1 MNDINKTD
9 NEIIN
14 RIYSSHDIGKRKLY
28 SYVRWSSDKQ
38 AKGTSLIRQSEKA
51 REFAELNNLA
61 YVGFMD
67 AGLSA
72 FRGKNTTQG
81 ALGGFIQA
89 VESGAIPQDSYLF
102 VENLDRLSRQD
113 ILSANKLFSHLL
125 ELGLTVVTGMDGKI
139 YTKQSVIANPTDL
152 MLSILLFSRANEE
165 SATKQKRVYGNIKA
179 LVERHKSGLPTTI
192 KTAGSHVWWTDAS
205 GDKFEAVK
213 PHPEYWEPARKAVE
227 LFLEGY
233 SAHAVCDYL
242 NEHFTAPPVRVT
254 KATNK
259 PDNSGKWSYPL
270 LRRMKAHRA
279 LIGERTITTD
289 NTIYTLENY
298 YPALC
303 SPTEFA
309 LLQDLIDNNK
319 LSLGPKKT
327 RITLLSGLG
336 VLKCGHCGGAMTFMI
351 GTGKTPYSR
360 MRYMCSNGKDKIG
373 NCKSWS
379 ISADIVERT
388 LVPALVRG
396 YMEYATGGGAKGDD
410 IRASIE
416 ATQADLQDIETQLG
430 HITNAITLGGNLAPL
445 VERMGVLSK
454 DKDVKLVELDRLA
467 RLSLLSESEG
477 EAIGKITD
485 FILQIRPAVLTDLN
499 HPLRLQLREAVRAV
513 IESCTLTKRADRGL
527 EVEYVIKGKP
537 HRVRYTFK
545 ATTLG
550 NYTETTADLDEHGK
564 PLAYPNTEEGLK
576 LLQDRQQLEAE
587 LFQKVEDIQEQMK
600 LPPIDGGQF
609 WARR

>member
-1 MNDINKTD
+1 MT
-9 NEIIN
+9 
-14 RIYSSHDIGKRKLY
+14 RHKLY
-28 SYVRWSSDKQ
+28 SYVRWSSDRQ
-38 AKGTSLIRQSEKA
+38 AKGTSLERQTNKA
-51 REFAELNNLA
+51 KEFATLHNLELVELL
-61 YVGFMD
+61 D

-72 FRGKNTTQG
+72 YRGKNTTQG

-89 VESGAIPQDSYLF
+89 VESGAIPNDSYLF

-113 ILSANKLFSHLL
+113 ILTANKLFSHLL

-139 YTKQSVIANPTDL
+139 YTKESVTANPTDL

-179 LVERHKSGLPTTI
+179 LVERHKAGLPTTI

-205 GDKFEAVK
+205 GDKHTAVK

-242 NEHFTAPPVRVT
+242 NEHYTAPPVRVT
-254 KATNK
+254 KATNTQE
-259 PDNSGKWSYPL
+259 NGGKWSYPL
-270 LRRMKAHRA
+270 LRRMKTHRA

-289 NTIYTLENY
+289 NTVYTLENY

-309 LLQDLIDNNK
+309 LLQDLNENNK
-319 LSLGPKKT
+319 LTQGPTKT

-351 GTGKTPYSR
+351 GANSKI
-360 MRYMCSNGKDKIG
+360 RYMCSNGKDKIG
-373 NCKSWS
+373 SCRSWS
-379 ISADIVERT
+379 VSLDIVERT

-410 IRASIE
+410 IKASIE
-416 ATQADLQDIETQLG
+416 ATQEALQELESQIDN
-430 HITNAITLGGNLAPL
+430 ITTAITLGGNLAPL

-454 DKDVKLVELDRLA
+454 EKGSKLVELDRLA

-477 EAIGKITD
+477 SAIEKITD
-485 FILQIRPAVLTDLN
+485 FILQIRPAVLADVN

-527 EVEYVIKGKP
+527 EIEYVIKGDP
-537 HRVRYTFK
+537 HRIRYTFK
-545 ATTLG
+545 ATTFG
-550 NYTETTADLDEHGK
+550 NYNGVTKGYTEVTADLDEHGK
-564 PLAYPNTEEGLK
+564 PLAYPDTEEGLR
-576 LLQDRQQLEAE
+576 LLQTRQQMEVE
-587 LFQKVEDIQEQMK
+587 LFKKVDQIQEEMK
-600 LPPIDGGQF
+600 LPPIDGGQL